1 MKKGLQLLISVALL
15 FIMTIPV
22 ASAQEP
28 DLSKLHNDKEKIA
41 ALLSYC
47 ESLKLNPNG
56 KSNFPALQISA
67 LKGISITPE
76 TDPTDRARF
85 FYYSAIAN
93 YYQVKFDSAQYYFY
107 QSLREAQQAKSA
119 EIVASDCVALIPVNF
134 QLRQQNKVDS
144 CKDILQ
150 SILDTTHNPKIL
162 QDGYTAMGSYYQQK
176 SYYNTAQ
183 DYLIKSIELRK
194 PVADTTSDVKLKL
207 DYAIQCYLL
216 SKQYQNTERL
226 EKSLDMLREG
236 EPFSNFSPVVH
247 LRYLSSFTE
256 IFAVMGNIDSALRYA
271 GNLEQ
276 LTKNSPVVSSE
287 QVSANLNIAKYYLE
301 HNETQKALPY
311 IVLADTLANR
321 SRSPLLIFQ
330 ATIWKGRY
338 LEKTGKFAQAIM
350 AFNQSLPLARQ
361 FSKEQYTETLK
372 FMALAQK
379 GAGNTNEAINYY
391 EQYADQSDSLTKEKI
406 SQNLADQETRYETN
420 KKEQH
425 IVSLSK
431 ENKLESLELQA
442 ATRTRLFL
450 ILGLIAL
457 SIIALLLYFIYRN
470 KESTNQLLNE
480 RNQQLDLLN
489 QKLVVANNTKARLFG
504 IIGHDLRS
512 PVSQIVQFLQ
522 IQKES
527 NNSLSAE
534 ARVDFERKLHSA
546 SENVLE
552 TMEDLLLWSKSQMQ
566 QFTPQYNQVHIG
578 DIVQKELDHSGQMI
592 SDKGLKITM
601 RIQPDYSIQ
610 TDENFAI
617 VIIRNL
623 LQNAIKYSDKDSAI
637 NIGVVGDTLRI
648 GNKCSNTTAGI
659 LNNILNSQEVN
670 SKSSGLGL
678 QIANDLAAS
687 IHSKI
692 QFLQGEEDQIISVL
706 SWKI

>member
-1 MKKGLQLLISVALL
+1 MKKGLHLLIPFALF
-15 FIMTIPV
+15 FIAAITV
-22 ASAQEP
+22 SHAQEP
-28 DLSKLHNDKEKIA
+28 DLTKLHDNKEKISTLVA
-41 ALLSYC
+41 YC
-47 ESLKLNPNG
+47 ESLRLNPSG
-56 KSNFPALQISA
+56 KSNFPALQMSA

-76 TDPTDRARF
+76 TDPADRARF
-85 FYYSAIAN
+85 FFYCAIAN

-107 QSLREAQQAKSA
+107 QCLRDAQRAKSA
-119 EIVASDCVALIPVNF
+119 EFITSACVALIPVNF

-150 SILDTTHNPKIL
+150 SILDTTHNTKIL
-162 QDGYTAMGSYYQQK
+162 QDGYSAMGSYYQQK

-183 DYLIKSIELRK
+183 DFLIKSIELRK

-216 SKQYQNTERL
+216 SKQYQNTDRL
-226 EKSLDMLREG
+226 EKSLDILREG
-236 EPFSNFSPVVH
+236 QPFSIFSPVVH

-256 IFAVMGNIDSALRYA
+256 IYAVMGNIDSALHYA

-287 QVSANLNIAKYYLE
+287 QVSANLNIAKYYLG

-311 IVLADTLANR
+311 IVLADTLASR

-330 ATIWKGRY
+330 TTIWKGRFQ
-338 LEKTGKFAQAIM
+338 EETGKFAQAILS
-350 AFNQSLPLARQ
+350 FNQSLPLAKQ
-361 FSKEQYTETLK
+361 FSKEQYTEALK

-406 SQNLADQETRYETN
+406 SQNLADQETRYETD

-431 ENKLESLELQA
+431 ENKLELLELQA
-442 ATRTRLFL
+442 ANRTRLFL

-457 SIIALLLYFIYRN
+457 SVIALLLYFIYRN
-470 KESTNQLLNE
+470 KENTNQILNE

-527 NNSLSAE
+527 NNPLSSE
-534 ARVDFERKLHSA
+534 ARLNYEKKLHTA

-566 QFTPQYNQVHIG
+566 RFTPQFNLVNIR
-578 DIVQKELDHSGQMI
+578 DIIQKELDHSAQMI
-592 SDKGLKITM
+592 AEKGLKVIM

-610 TDENFAI
+610 TDENFAT
-617 VIIRNL
+617 VVIRNL

-637 NIGVVGDTLRI
+637 DINVWDENLRI
-648 GNKCSNTTAGI
+648 SNKCSNTTAGSLNDI
-659 LNNILNSQEVN
+659 LSSQEVN

-692 QFLQGEEDQIISVL
+692 QFLQGDEDQIISVL
-706 SWKI
+706 TWKS